1 MRIFHATV
9 ISQAL
14 DAAKLRTASI
24 TMHNDHDGSIVY
36 SVELEESV
44 PAQQVHQ
51 LRRIGVENYPEA
63 RHIVDEFLVALY

>member
-24 TMHNDHDGSIVY
+24 TMHNDHDGSIIY

-44 PAQQVHQ
+44 PAQKVHQ
-51 LRRIGVENYPEA
+51 LRRIGVENYDEA
-63 RHIVDEFLVALY
+63 LHIALEFIGGIY